1 MSSGIIYTIQM
12 EIKNMIKALNKDNW
26 VLCGNC
32 KHKLCRLLGKMP
44 TEALEIKCHSCK
56 ELNIIVEG
64 KNIDE
69 YITSKNGEKHC
80 DT

>member
-1 MSSGIIYTIQM
+1 ML
-12 EIKNMIKALNKDNW
+12 KALNKDNW

-32 KHKLCRLLGKMP
+32 RHKLCRLLGKMP

-64 KNIDE
+64 ENIDE
-69 YITSKNGEKHC
+69 CIIS
-80 DT
+80 